1 MINRSNPA
9 SEQDIQIAQ
18 YLLGLLGPEESRLVQ
33 DALNGD
39 PAAARR
45 ALQWEAAFLD
55 LIDALP
61 PCPPPRHL
69 LNQVLDT
76 LDLPHPLD
84 EEPSEPDKALPS
96 VAAQPAR
103 NPAAPAQVEPSPP
116 LRATSAQLEPSPP
129 LRATS
134 AHLKHSS
141 PLRATSAHLKHSS
154 PLQAGSAPTAKAPK
168 SELKTSTPELGASTP
183 EPRPSDHAHA
193 ARPEHM
199 PPETPKPRALRP
211 DPALTSRTKSTQAN
225 ATAHTPTP
233 TPGVRARSKSRIYM
247 GGAGVVLASLAVL
260 ALVMMPRSPAEPP
273 VVVVEISPKKG
284 AILQAPGQ
292 SSTPGWVVTI
302 DPENNVSMTPQVVTE
317 TPADTSVQLW
327 TYNKTQPTP
336 RSLGLID
343 PNQLVIVPA
352 DVMREIGEDQF
363 FEMTLEPS
371 GGAPGAEPTGPV
383 LFIGRV
389 VTFE

>member
-55 LIDALP
+55 LIDALS

-103 NPAAPAQVEPSPP
+103 NPAAPAQV
-116 LRATSAQLEPSPP
+116 EPSPP

-193 ARPEHM
+193 ARPEPL

-284 AILQAPGQ
+284 AIL
-292 SSTPGWVVTI
+292 
-302 DPENNVSMTPQVVTE
+302 
-317 TPADTSVQLW
+317 
-327 TYNKTQPTP
+327 
-336 RSLGLID
+336 
-343 PNQLVIVPA
+343 
-352 DVMREIGEDQF
+352 
-363 FEMTLEPS
+363 
-371 GGAPGAEPTGPV
+371 
-383 LFIGRV
+383 
-389 VTFE
+389 